1 MSKRLEEVVAGAGA
15 GCAGYDDERTKE
27 EGRKEGRKRMRE
39 EDVLGV
45 SGSVCCSRELGVGEW
60 VAQHYGGLLRVF
72 TSLSVLGRTIGKA
85 EDTRMVGL
93 GNAH

>member
-1 MSKRLEEVVAGAGA
+1 MSKRLEEVVAGA

-27 EGRKEGRKRMRE
+27 EGRKRMRE

-45 SGSVCCSRELGVGEW
+45 PGSVCCSRELGVGEW

-72 TSLSVLGRTIGKA
+72 TSLSVLGRTMGIA
-85 EDTRMVGL
+85 EDTRMAGL